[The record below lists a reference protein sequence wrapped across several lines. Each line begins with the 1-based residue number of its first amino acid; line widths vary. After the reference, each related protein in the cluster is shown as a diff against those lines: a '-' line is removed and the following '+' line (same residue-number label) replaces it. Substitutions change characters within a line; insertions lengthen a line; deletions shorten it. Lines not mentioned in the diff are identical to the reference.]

1 MKKHTLS
8 QRSLIVLISLL
19 LQIIQAQGQYTPKL
33 YNYTTK
39 NGLTSN
45 EAYYVI
51 QDSKGY
57 IWCSTDHGIIR
68 YNGETFKSFSVADG
82 LTDRSVFDLFEDHL
96 GRIWCL
102 TYNKKLCYI
111 QNDSIVEYPYN
122 DSIKAHIPHQ
132 TIPSNI
138 LVDTSETIFISLKS
152 CGILSITKEG
162 TIHLIKPES
171 LVSQKDN
178 TLMLIK
184 QIKQK
189 AIINQKV
196 IGHLLKEKFLSIFLS
211 DEKQKIS
218 SVIPFKKLSYSG
230 IFKNSIAKYQKK
242 LFFSIQNTI
251 YSYNGNSI
259 EQELITNNII
269 SLYSDGNYLWV
280 GFYQKG
286 VACYQIE
293 AGRLVKKQHFL
304 DKYSISSILKD
315 NKGGYWFTSLDNG
328 LFYAPN
334 LHLLTWSL
342 STHSKVSAIHGNKAS
357 EIYVTHE
364 SGILDVIKNNQKRV
378 FKLNNRTII
387 FSDILYHPQENKV
400 YIAANMLYEYDP
412 KIAALEK
419 NTLLSNNKASLIKI
433 HTHKH
438 TIWFAGR
445 YVLGKKE
452 LRSPK
457 SKAVYTN
464 LKIKVNDFCL
474 FNDSSILVIAQ
485 GEKGLFQYQNE
496 TLSPLDWLDEYK
508 TSINLNCVSK
518 FGDKYVFGTETNGLL
533 FVENAKFSFSIHK
546 ASGLISNQIHCIHPL
561 SKTELLVGTNKGIT
575 LIQFQGQQFKIFKLE
590 DFEGLLENRVV
601 DIFSK
606 KDSIWIAHP
615 EGLSKF
621 HKSAFFQA
629 KEKDQAVLEQVWV
642 NDFARTELC
651 KLDAFSLPYYE
662 NRVEFKFIP
671 NNYKKTTY
679 WYKYK
684 MIGEDKVWKES
695 QNSSITYSS
704 LDPGNYVFQISTSPN
719 GIDYGPLKQILVYIS
734 KPFWATWWFRILSA
748 LLLLALIYVYAQYKI
763 KVKIKKIKAQELIKQ
778 QMFELKSVALKAQIN
793 PHFFFNVLNSLQGV
807 ILTESSEVAYNYHN
821 KFTQLMRLVLI
832 QSDQQ
837 TLDIQKE
844 LKALKLYM
852 ELEQFRTSNAFET
865 KLEIDPLLDKSKLQ
879 IPSMLLQPFVENAI
893 WHGLMNRTDDIPKLV
908 QIQIKKKQHYIES
921 IIEDNG
927 VGRAKAMEIR
937 AKKTHQH
944 RSMGTEISHKRLA
957 LYKKQFDID
966 FRFHYEDLK
975 DPQGRACGTRVF
987 ISFPYFV
994 SNSKKQ

>member
-8 QRSLIVLISLL
+8 QRSLIILISLL

-68 YNGETFKSFSVADG
+68 YNGESFKSFSSADG

-111 QNDSIVEYPYN
+111 QNDSIIEFPYN
-122 DSIKAHIPHQ
+122 DSIKVHAPNR
-132 TIPSNI
+132 TIPLNI
-138 LVDTSETIFISLKS
+138 LVDSSETIYISLKS
-152 CGILSITKEG
+152 YGILSISKDGATHLTKTES
-162 TIHLIKPES
+162 LIK
-171 LVSQKDN
+171 KNDN
-178 TLMLIK
+178 LLLLIK
-184 QIKQK
+184 KIKQK
-189 AIINQKV
+189 AIIDKKIVNPPLKKKYFSIFFLDKNQKV
-196 IGHLLKEKFLSIFLS
+196 SNL
-211 DEKQKIS
+211 IS
-218 SVIPFKKLSYSG
+218 STNFLPSG
-230 IFKNSIAKYQKK
+230 ISKHSIAEHEKK
-242 LFFSIQNTI
+242 LFFSIKNTI
-251 YSYNGNSI
+251 YSYNGDTI
-259 EQELITNNII
+259 QVELNTDDVI
-269 SLYSDGNYLWV
+269 SLYSDGTYLWL

-286 VACYQIE
+286 LACYQIE
-293 AGRLVKKQHFL
+293 AGKLVKKQHFL
-304 DKYSISSILKD
+304 NKYSISSILKD
-315 NKGGYWFTSLDNG
+315 DKGGYWFTSLDNG
-328 LFYAPN
+328 LFYTPN
-334 LHLLTWSL
+334 FHLLTWSL
-342 STHSKVSAIHGNKAS
+342 KTHSKVSAIHGNKAS

-364 SGILDVIKNNQKRV
+364 SGILDIIKNNHKQE
-378 FKLNNRTII
+378 FKLNDRTVT
-387 FSDILYHPQENKV
+387 FSDIIYHPQKNKI

-419 NTLLSNNKASLIKI
+419 STLLNKGISLIKI
-433 HTHKH
+433 ISDKH
-438 TIWFAGR
+438 TIWFSGR
-445 YVLGKKE
+445 YALGKK
-452 LRSPK
+452 SISAPN
-457 SKAVYTN
+457 SKAIHNTFNV
-464 LKIKVNDFCL
+464 KINDFCL
-474 FNDSSILVIAQ
+474 HNDSSIVVIIE
-485 GEKGLFQYQNE
+485 GEKGLFKYQNE
-496 TLSPLDWLDEYK
+496 ALSPLDWLDDYK
-508 TSINLNCVSK
+508 PSVNLNCVSK
-518 FGDKYVFGTETNGLL
+518 FGDRYVFGTENNGLL
-533 FVENAKFSFSIHK
+533 FVKNEQFSFAINK
-546 ASGLISNQIHCIHPL
+546 DSGLITNQIHCIHPL

-575 LIQFQGQQFKIFKLE
+575 LVQFQGQQFKILKLE

-615 EGLSKF
+615 EGLTKF
-621 HKSAFFQA
+621 HKSAFFRA
-629 KEKDQAVLEQVWV
+629 KEKDQVVLEQVWV

-684 MIGEDKVWKES
+684 MLGEDKVWKES
-695 QNSSITYSS
+695 QNSAITYSS
-704 LDPGNYVFQISTSPN
+704 LNPGNYVFQISTSPN
-719 GIDYGPLKQILVYIS
+719 GIDYGPIKQILVYIS
-734 KPFWATWWFRILSA
+734 KPFWATWWFRIFSA
-748 LLLLALIYVYAQYKI
+748 LLVLALIYAYAQYKI
-763 KVKIKKIKAQELIKQ
+763 KVKVKKIKAQELIKQ

-807 ILTESSEVAYNYHN
+807 ILTEPSEVAYNYHN

-844 LKALKLYM
+844 LKALKLYI
-852 ELEQFRTSNAFET
+852 ELEQFRTADAFESRL
-865 KLEIDPLLDKSKLQ
+865 KIDPLLDKSNLQ

-893 WHGLMNRTDDIPKLV
+893 WHGLMNRTDDSPKLV
-908 QIQIKKKQHYIES
+908 QIQIRKKQNYIES

-944 RSMGTEISHKRLA
+944 QSMGTKISHKRLA

-975 DPQGRACGTRVF
+975 DAQGRACGTRVL